1 MRRICVFCG
10 SNSGARP
17 EYLQAARELGRVL
30 VENDIGL
37 VYGGASVGAMG
48 AIADAVLDL
57 GGDVIGVMPQSLV
70 DKEVANTRLTD
81 LRIVDSMHQRK
92 ALMAELADAFIV
104 LPGGLGT
111 LEEFFEV
118 VTWAQLEMHQKPCG
132 LLNICGYYDYLITF
146 LDHAV
151 SERLIRQEHRD
162 MILVDKSAE
171 RLLKNFAAYRAPEVQ
186 KWID

>member
-70 DKEVANTRLTD
+70 DKEVANTR
-81 LRIVDSMHQRK
+81 
-92 ALMAELADAFIV
+92 
-104 LPGGLGT
+104 
-111 LEEFFEV
+111 
-118 VTWAQLEMHQKPCG
+118 
-132 LLNICGYYDYLITF
+132 
-146 LDHAV
+146 
-151 SERLIRQEHRD
+151 
-162 MILVDKSAE
+162 
-171 RLLKNFAAYRAPEVQ
+171 
-186 KWID
+186 